1 VTGMSEPPRYDTRYD
16 DPSAIAMKQQLL
28 ENELYDASLAPMPEA
43 APVKRERVFPRKVLI
58 GWALATAAA
67 YFGVQI
73 AKVAIREAFK
83 QAAVY
88 TTGVET
94 TPDNRE
100 VIYTTPNGK
109 LIITKNRETGQIVIK
124 KARNGHEIVIGR
136 PAPTAPPAPVAPP
149 APATSGPVLAPA
161 KPPTPEP
168 PAKR

>member
-1 VTGMSEPPRYDTRYD
+1 MSEPPRYDTRYD
-16 DPSAIAMKQQLL
+16 DPASIEMKQQLL
-28 ENELYDASLAPMPEA
+28 ESELYNASLAAAPEA
-43 APVKRERVFPRKVLI
+43 PPVKRERVFPRKVLI
-58 GWALATAAA
+58 GWALATAAI

-73 AKVAIREAFK
+73 AKVAIKQAFK

-124 KARNGHEIVIGR
+124 KAQNGHEIVIGK
-136 PAPTAPPAPVAPP
+136 PIPPVAPP
-149 APATSGPVLAPA
+149 TPPPVPVPPKPA
-161 KPPTPEP
+161 TPEP
-168 PAKR
+168 PTKR

>member
-1 VTGMSEPPRYDTRYD
+1 MSEPPRYDTRYD
-16 DPSAIAMKQQLL
+16 DPASIAMKQQLL

-100 VIYTTPNGK
+100 VIYTRSEERRVGK
-109 LIITKNRETGQIVIK
+109 EDRIRWWAEQ
-124 KARNGHEIVIGR
+124 
-136 PAPTAPPAPVAPP
+136 
-149 APATSGPVLAPA
+149 
-161 KPPTPEP
+161 
-168 PAKR
+168 

>member
-1 VTGMSEPPRYDTRYD
+1 MSEPPRYDTRYD
-16 DPSAIAMKQQLL
+16 DPASIAMKQQLL

-43 APVKRERVFPRKVLI
+43 APVKRERVFPRRVLI

-73 AKVAIREAFK
+73 AKVAIKQAFK

-100 VIYTTPNGK
+100 VIYDSRYFGFIPR
-109 LIITKNRETGQIVIK
+109 KNMI
-124 KARNGHEIVIGR
+124 
-136 PAPTAPPAPVAPP
+136 
-149 APATSGPVLAPA
+149 
-161 KPPTPEP
+161 
-168 PAKR
+168 